1 MKYSLRTRGRNKIR
15 CGCSWVIMASPSQ
28 SLTDFIPG
36 WPNHH
41 PVQYQL
47 HLSHPVLS
55 VFFLFLNETHEV
67 LLTKPFIQRQC
78 FLLCMNSVLKS
89 RLRHAVNTQWK
100 VIKWDAD
107 LTPQSNLHHWKVI
120 KWDAGLTPRSNLHHS
135 LGLLKMLNKATVA
148 PTFFPLTGEGWN
160 QQKVFP
166 GLSHLLNS
174 VSCGIQ
180 EQDLS

>member
-1 MKYSLRTRGRNKIR
+1 MKYILRTRGRNKIR
-15 CGCSWVIMASPSQ
+15 CGCSWVIMASLSQ

-67 LLTKPFIQRQC
+67 LLTKPFIERQC

-107 LTPQSNLHHWKVI
+107 LTPQSNLHH
-120 KWDAGLTPRSNLHHS
+120 S
-135 LGLLKMLNKATVA
+135 LGLLKMLNKATFA
-148 PTFFPLTGEGWN
+148 PTFFPLSGEGWN
-160 QQKVFP
+160 QQKVFL
-166 GLSHLLNS
+166 GS
-174 VSCGIQ
+174 VTFLTVSPVAYRSRIYHSIM
-180 EQDLS
+180 EP